1 LGALVRGAAGVT
13 GPIFI
18 PSLPTTG
25 AATLHNPRVSILSR
39 AGLILAATVFAA
51 ACAPADAPTA
61 AAPSASAAAPD
72 CPEGALPTLTA
83 GTLTIGTDQPV
94 YQPWYVDDAP
104 ENGQGFEG
112 SVAYAIADQLG
123 YPKEKVAW
131 ARVPFNAAIQPG
143 PKPFDLNLTEFSITE
158 ERKQAVDFS
167 APYYDVKQAV
177 VALNGNPAAGATTVA
192 ELTNARLG
200 AQVGT
205 TSYDAIN
212 AVIKPAIPA
221 SVFNTNDDAKLALSN
236 GQVDAIVVDLPTAF
250 FITSAELDN
259 AKIVGQ
265 LPAGTGTPEQ
275 FGAVLDKNS
284 PLTACVSAAVEA
296 LRAAGTLTAL
306 EEQWLASAGNAP
318 ELT

>member
-1 LGALVRGAAGVT
+1 M
-13 GPIFI
+13 
-18 PSLPTTG
+18 
-25 AATLHNPRVSILSR
+25 SILSR

-61 AAPSASAAAPD
+61 TGPSASASAAAQA
-72 CPEGALPTLTA
+72 CPSGGLPTLTA

-104 ENGQGFEG
+104 ENGQGFE
-112 SVAYAIADQLG
+112 SAVAYAIAEQLG
-123 YPKEKVAW
+123 YPKDKVAW

-143 PKPFDLNLTEFSITE
+143 PKPFDLNLTEFSITD

-177 VALNGNPAAGATTVA
+177 VALSDNPFANVTNVAGLAG
-192 ELTNARLG
+192 ARLG

-212 AVIKPAIPA
+212 TVIKPSTPA
-221 SVFNTNDDAKLALSN
+221 AVFNTNDDAKLALSN

-250 FITSAELDN
+250 FITSAELQN

-284 PLTACVSAAVEA
+284 PLTPCVSEAVEA
-296 LRAAGTLTAL
+296 LRSTGTLTAL
-306 EEQWLASAGNAP
+306 EQQWLTAAGSAP

>member
-1 LGALVRGAAGVT
+1 VR
-13 GPIFI
+13 
-18 PSLPTTG
+18 
-25 AATLHNPRVSILSR
+25 TLHNPRVTILSR
-39 AGLILAATVFAA
+39 AGLILAATVLAA

-61 AAPSASAAAPD
+61 GAPSATASAAAAAD

-94 YQPWYVDDAP
+94 YQPWYVDDKP
-104 ENGQGFEG
+104 ENGQGFE
-112 SVAYAIADQLG
+112 SAVAYAVADQLG
-123 YPKEKVAW
+123 YPKDKVAW
-131 ARVPFNAAIQPG
+131 TRVPFNAAIQPG
-143 PKPFDLNLTEFSITE
+143 PKPFDLNLTEFSITD

-177 VALNGNPAAGATTVA
+177 VALSDNPFAGSTTIA
-192 ELTNARLG
+192 GLAGARLG

-212 AVIKPAIPA
+212 AVIKPTTPA
-221 SVFNTNDDAKLALSN
+221 AVFNTNDDAKLALSN

-250 FITSAELDN
+250 FITSAELQN
-259 AKIVGQ
+259 SKIVGQ

-275 FGAVLDKNS
+275 FGAVLDKGS
-284 PLTACVSAAVEA
+284 PLTSCVSQAVDA
-296 LRAAGTLTAL
+296 LRSAGTLTAL
-306 EEQWLASAGNAP
+306 EKQWLTAAGSAP

>member
-1 LGALVRGAAGVT
+1 M
-13 GPIFI
+13 P
-18 PSLPTTG
+18 
-25 AATLHNPRVSILSR
+25 ILSR

-61 AAPSASAAAPD
+61 AGPSASASAAAQA
-72 CPEGALPTLTA
+72 CPSGGLPTLTA

-104 ENGQGFEG
+104 ENGQGFE
-112 SVAYAIADQLG
+112 SAVAYAIAEQLG
-123 YPKEKVAW
+123 YAQDKVTW
-131 ARVPFNAAIQPG
+131 TRVPFNAAIQPG
-143 PKPFDLNLTEFSITE
+143 PKSFDLNLTEFSITD
-158 ERKQAVDFS
+158 ERKQAVDLS

-192 ELTNARLG
+192 ELQSARLG

-212 AVIKPAIPA
+212 NVIKPATPA
-221 SVFNTNDDAKLALSN
+221 AVFNTNDDAKLALSN

-250 FITSAELDN
+250 FITSSELEN

-265 LPAGTGTPEQ
+265 LPAGTGAPEQ
-275 FGAVLDKNS
+275 FGAVLDKGS
-284 PLTACVSAAVEA
+284 PLTACVSQAVEA
-296 LRAAGTLTAL
+296 LRSNGTLEAL
-306 EEQWLASAGNAP
+306 EEQWLTSAGSAP